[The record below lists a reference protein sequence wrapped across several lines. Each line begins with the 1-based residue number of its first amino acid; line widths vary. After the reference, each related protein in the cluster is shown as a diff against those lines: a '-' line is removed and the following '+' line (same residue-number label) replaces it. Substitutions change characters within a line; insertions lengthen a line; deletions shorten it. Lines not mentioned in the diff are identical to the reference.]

1 MILMVIIHNIN
12 AVLIIN
18 KTWITYDLLLSL
30 LLVKTKKINEHAGV
44 CCILALCFIYEMG
57 KPHLKNPDHD

>member
-1 MILMVIIHNIN
+1 MVIIHNIN

-44 CCILALCFIYEMG
+44 CCNVLALCFIYEMG